1 MSELSF
7 VVPKQE
13 DYTQLFMGRGY
24 QATRC
29 MSSCRGCQCNKS
41 PIHAVTLFSDTF
53 PMFAPTANDYK
64 AVLGSIS
71 SQAIFT
77 AGGCPCNCSSCNS
90 CRCDC
95 SCRGVEKTINIW
107 EDEQAIWN

>member
-1 MSELSF
+1 MTGIGF

-13 DYTQLFMGRGY
+13 DYLQLFMGKSY
-24 QATRC
+24 QAAKC

-41 PIHAVTLFSDTF
+41 PLHAVTLFSDTF

-71 SQAIFT
+71 SQAIFA
-77 AGGCPCNCSSCNS
+77 AGGCPCNCQRCNS

-95 SCRGVEKTINIW
+95 RGVGKSTSIW